1 MQEAFFVA
9 SEVADGLYGPYSK
22 PVADRVLKIVRM
34 ASDETAELE
43 VAEVD
48 MFGEQ
53 LQSGLLPFKVCVV
66 VQQGKVQDVEVS
78 AGLPYRRESWSSGR
92 ITGSTLSGPGT
103 RARPRQ
109 SWQVCEKC
117 RLRMPARQTLAHRA
131 EDANVD
137 RAEKTEDFL
146 SWNLQNTANGLNRHH
161 NTYLS

>member
-1 MQEAFFVA
+1 MQAFFVA
-9 SEVADGLYGPYSK
+9 SEEADGLYGPYSR

-78 AGLPYRRESWSSGR
+78 LCWPPVPEGILVEREDYKEYFVWARNQSEAKTRLASLP
-92 ITGSTLSGPGT
+92 
-103 RARPRQ
+103 
-109 SWQVCEKC
+109 KC
-117 RLRMPARQTLAHRA
+117 QAPMPANWSQHEAH
-131 EDANVD
+131 
-137 RAEKTEDFL
+137 
-146 SWNLQNTANGLNRHH
+146 
-161 NTYLS
+161 

>member
-9 SEVADGLYGPYSK
+9 SEEADGLYGPYSK
-22 PVADRVLKIVRM
+22 PIADRVLKIVRM

-78 AGLPYRRESWSSGR
+78 LCWPPVPEGILVEREDYREYFVWAHNQSEAKTRLASLPKSQNAREAEG
-92 ITGSTLSGPGT
+92 
-103 RARPRQ
+103 
-109 SWQVCEKC
+109 V
-117 RLRMPARQTLAHRA
+117 RMD
-131 EDANVD
+131 E
-137 RAEKTEDFL
+137 
-146 SWNLQNTANGLNRHH
+146 S
-161 NTYLS
+161 

>member
-9 SEVADGLYGPYSK
+9 SEEADGLYGPYSR

-66 VQQGKVQDVEVS
+66 VPQGKVQDVEVS
-78 AGLPYRRESWSSGR
+78 LCWPPVPEGILVEREDYREYFVWARNQSEAKTKLAGLRKEQAQSMVRR
-92 ITGSTLSGPGT
+92 
-103 RARPRQ
+103 
-109 SWQVCEKC
+109 
-117 RLRMPARQTLAHRA
+117 
-131 EDANVD
+131 
-137 RAEKTEDFL
+137 
-146 SWNLQNTANGLNRHH
+146 
-161 NTYLS
+161 